1 MHISAAAGPVLR
13 EFAKDKQL
21 KELEARVIAVVADEA
36 GSIGDRHILPVI
48 LKVVRCIGTA
58 ALEAPQAP

>member
-1 MHISAAAGPVLR
+1 VLR